1 MKIQA
6 ALIEKQGDP
15 FQITELE
22 LNDPK
27 QGEVL
32 VKVTACGVCHTDD
45 VARNQIIP
53 VPLPAVFGHEG
64 CGVIEKVGPG
74 VAEFAPG
81 DRVGFSF
88 GSCGV
93 CEACRTGKP
102 YGCRENRRLNFS
114 GVQYDN
120 TKRLLK
126 DDTFVSSFFGQGA
139 FATYAVVHVNNL
151 IPVADDIDLKMVAPM
166 GCGIQTGA
174 GAVLNFLRP
183 GPDSSIIISWNAD
196 GDVQA
201 YFAYVENQSG
211 ERHELST
218 GTDTSSTI
226 NAASLPA
233 GIYTVYVGA
242 LPVNG
247 TESDV
252 QWSSAR
258 FGIPSPTA
266 EPTEVPPEEEPTPQ
280 PTLAPPTGPISAASS
295 PETIQQL
302 QMRLYSLGLLSVDAT
317 AGELDAMTLQAV
329 QEFQTRVNQLY
340 ELGLPVIDP
349 TDPDTVI
356 DAATVQAIFMDL
368 SQP

>member
-1 MKIQA
+1 MKIKA

-64 CGVIEKVGPG
+64 CGVIEKIGPG
-74 VAEFAPG
+74 VTEFAPG

-102 YGCRENRRLNFS
+102 YGCKENRRLNFS
-114 GVQYDN
+114 DVQYDN

-139 FATYAVVHVNNL
+139 FATHAVVHVNNL

-183 GPDSSIIISWNAD
+183 GPDSSIIITGCGPVGLSAVMAAKIAGCTKIIACDVVQSRLDLAIELGATDAINSKTIPDVPTVVKDMTD
-196 GDVQA
+196 GMGTHYAIDCTGIGAIVR
-201 YFAYVENQSG
+201 QSLNCTRPLG
-211 ERHELST
+211 TCVVLGATQEL
-218 GTDTSSTI
+218 TI
-226 NAASLPA
+226 H
-233 GIYTVYVGA
+233 V
-242 LPVNG
+242 
-247 TESDV
+247 
-252 QWSSAR
+252 
-258 FGIPSPTA
+258 
-266 EPTEVPPEEEPTPQ
+266 EEELMGLGK
-280 PTLAPPTGPISAASS
+280 TLAGVVEGCSNPKIFIPQLLDYYRKGMFPFDKL
-295 PETIQQL
+295 IQ
-302 QMRLYSLGLLSVDAT
+302 YYDF
-317 AGELDAMTLQAV
+317 EDINQA
-329 QEFQTRVNQLY
+329 FA
-340 ELGLPVIDP
+340 
-349 TDPDTVI
+349 DTKEGKVLK
-356 DAATVQAIFMDL
+356 AVLCMDE
-368 SQP
+368 